1 MFRPMKRQKQA
12 LSTIEINQIMV
23 SCKTGI
29 LACLGDDGYPYAVT
43 LNYVYYKDKI
53 YFHCAKSGHKMDA
66 MINNPKVSFT
76 VVAEDEI
83 VSEAYTTY
91 FSSVI
96 GFGQARIVEG
106 DEWVEGFKAL
116 VEKYS
121 GDQPSHEKHD
131 AVMNCKQT
139 LIVAIDL
146 EHITGKQAKELVK
159 T

>member
-12 LSTIEINQIMV
+12 LSRIEINQIME

-29 LACLGDDGYPYAVT
+29 LACLGDDGYPYAVP
-43 LNYVYYKDKI
+43 LNYVYYKDKV
-53 YFHCAKSGHKMDA
+53 YFHCAKSGHKVDA
-66 MINNPKVSFT
+66 IISNSKVSFT
-76 VVAEDEI
+76 VVAQDQI
-83 VSEAYTTY
+83 VSEAYTTH

-96 GFGQARIVEG
+96 GFGRARFVEG

-121 GDQPSHEKHD
+121 GEQPTKEKYD

-139 LIVAIDL
+139 LIIAIDL

-159 T
+159 P